1 MKTFSS
7 YCETFE
13 ILYILLQADGG
24 KFLLEF
30 LEDLDH
36 QLKQLT
42 EVKSVHDCLLSPQ
55 RLTNSLSQDYFL
67 LIGRLSNSETGLS
80 LLEKAN
86 ILQR

>member
-1 MKTFSS
+1 MKFLKFFTF
-7 YCETFE
+7 FK
-13 ILYILLQADGG
+13 ADGG

-30 LEDLDH
+30 LEDLDN

-42 EVKSVHDCLLSPQ
+42 EMKSVHDCLLSPQ

-67 LIGRLSNSETGLS
+67 LIGRLSNNEFGLS

-86 ILQR
+86 IFQR